1 LELSE
6 ERTLTIELQV
16 RELKHTAKGTVD
28 EVLQEVLAFVSH
40 VIPGYDAA
48 SKLLYAPEYGTLLD
62 SLSKILKIAPDG
74 QVLLLQENLPA
85 EKAITAVLLG
95 AHVANKFQKR
105 PNDELYAEEIARS
118 VSKALKTVRNTIAE
132 LQKQGLIERAARGT
146 YRITTAGIMKMEQEL
161 QTSPN
166 GFEGGVSQKP

>member
-1 LELSE
+1 MELSE
-6 ERTLTIELQV
+6 ERTLTVELQV
-16 RELKHTAKGTVD
+16 GELKHTVKGTAD
-28 EVLQEVLAFVSH
+28 EVLHELLAFLSRA
-40 VIPGYDAA
+40 IPGYDAA
-48 SKLLYAPEYGTLLD
+48 SKLLYVPEYATLLD
-62 SLSKILKIAPDG
+62 SLSRILKIAPDG
-74 QVLLLQENLPA
+74 QVLLLQEDLPA

-105 PNDELYAEEIARS
+105 SSDDLYAEEIARS

-161 QTSPN
+161 RASPD

>member
-1 LELSE
+1 MV
-6 ERTLTIELQV
+6 ELQIG
-16 RELKHTAKGTVD
+16 ELKHTAKGTVD
-28 EVLQEVLAFVSH
+28 AVLQEVLAFVSRA
-40 VIPGYDAA
+40 IPGYDAA
-48 SKLLYAPEYGTLLD
+48 SKLLYVPEYASLLG
-62 SLSKILKIAPDG
+62 SLSRILKIAPDG
-74 QVLLLQENLPA
+74 QVLLLQQDLSA

-105 PNDELYAEEIARS
+105 PSDELYAEEIARS

-161 QTSPN
+161 QASPDRS
-166 GFEGGVSQKP
+166 EGGVSQKP